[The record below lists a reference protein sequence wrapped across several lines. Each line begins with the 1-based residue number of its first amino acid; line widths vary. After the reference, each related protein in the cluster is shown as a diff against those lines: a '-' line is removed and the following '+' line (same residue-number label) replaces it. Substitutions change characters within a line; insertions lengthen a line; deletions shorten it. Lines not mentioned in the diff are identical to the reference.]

1 MAFELFKTI
10 TSWVEPAI
18 DFIAGEKEY
27 ESGDVVGRS
36 GGFLENIVKP
46 GAKAYMAL
54 TEKDDDREAF
64 QAVQYKEPRITR
76 YTGRAARGD
85 LPAGG
90 VTPVGMRNPEIQTLV
105 RNLMQR
111 SYSNAQMSRIQQ
123 DYGIRR
129 TSPQGKRTLAVEAA
143 RIPSVAEMAP
153 AAVRKEE
160 S

>member
-1 MAFELFKTI
+1 
-10 TSWVEPAI
+10 
-18 DFIAGEKEY
+18 
-27 ESGDVVGRS
+27 
-36 GGFLENIVKP
+36 
-46 GAKAYMAL
+46 
-54 TEKDDDREAF
+54 
-64 QAVQYKEPRITR
+64 
-76 YTGRAARGD
+76 
-85 LPAGG
+85 
-90 VTPVGMRNPEIQTLV
+90 
-105 RNLMQR
+105 MQR